1 MKYKIIDN
9 YLPDDVFKNIKNILL
24 GDRTFPWY
32 FEKTLNYNH
41 VKDST
46 DFYLSHNICEKNLQ
60 NSSYLDLFKIFID
73 NLKMKAI
80 LRIKCN
86 LYPATQ
92 KIIKHPMHIDY
103 DIEHKGALFYVNTN
117 NGYTEI
123 EDNIKIKSI
132 ENRLLLFNP
141 NKLHRSTNCTDK
153 QVRCNVIFNY
163 I

>member
-9 YLPDDVFKNIKNILL
+9 YLPYETFQNIKNILL
-24 GDRTFPWY
+24 ENGIFPWY
-32 FEKTLNYNH
+32 FENKLNYNH
-41 VKDST
+41 TKKDI

-60 NSSYLDLFKIFID
+60 NSSYLNLFQIFID

-92 KIIKHPMHIDY
+92 KIIQHPMHIDY
-103 DIEHKGALFYVNTN
+103 DIEHKGALFYINTN

-123 EDNIKIKSI
+123 EDNVKIKSI

-141 NKLHRSTNCTDK
+141 NKLHRSTNCTDEK
-153 QVRCNVIFNY
+153 ARCNVIFNY